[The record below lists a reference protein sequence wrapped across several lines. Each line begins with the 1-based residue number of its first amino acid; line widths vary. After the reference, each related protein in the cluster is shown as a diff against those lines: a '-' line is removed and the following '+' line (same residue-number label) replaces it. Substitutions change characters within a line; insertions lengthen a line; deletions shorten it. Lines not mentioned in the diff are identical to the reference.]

1 MSEPVRVLVADD
13 HLIIRQGLR
22 LILETT
28 DHFVLVGEAANGVE
42 AVERAVELQP
52 DVVLMDLR
60 MPGMD
65 GLSAIERLHAEQ
77 PHIAVVILTTFN
89 EDELMMRGLRAGA
102 KGYLLKDTDR
112 ETLFN
117 TIRAAARGE
126 TLLKPEIIARVLAYT
141 QAPAPAAAPAP
152 LPGRRSEEHA
162 PEKHPLLTDR
172 EREVLEGVARGERSK
187 EIAARLGITE
197 RTVKAHLDSIF
208 NKLGVDSRAAAVSVA
223 IQKGLI
229 HYPSAG

>member
-1 MSEPVRVLVADD
+1 MSDMVRVLVADD

-28 DHFVLVGEAANGVE
+28 DDFVLVGEAANGAE
-42 AVERAVELQP
+42 AVQRATELQP

-65 GLSAIERLHAEQ
+65 GLAAIERLHAEQ

-126 TLLKPEIIARVLAYT
+126 TLLKPEIIARVLSFT
-141 QAPAPAAAPAP
+141 QSPAPASPAAP
-152 LPGRRSEEHA
+152 LPGRRAEEQST
-162 PEKHPLLTDR
+162 EKASLLTDR

-187 EIAARLGITE
+187 EIAAHLGITE
-197 RTVKAHLDSIF
+197 RTVKAHLDSVF

-223 IQKGLI
+223 IQKGWLSS
-229 HYPSAG
+229 P